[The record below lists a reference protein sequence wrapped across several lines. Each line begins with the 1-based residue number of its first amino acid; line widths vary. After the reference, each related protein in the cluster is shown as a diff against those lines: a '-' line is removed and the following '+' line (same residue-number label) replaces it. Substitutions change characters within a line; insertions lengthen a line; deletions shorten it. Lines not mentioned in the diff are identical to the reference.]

1 MGLACQTCLSVAG
14 VSTDS
19 EQPLI
24 ATVNVT
30 GIPNLPVGVP
40 TPALPGHTQGAADI
54 TGIINIADIVLV
66 AYPWVYN
73 LSVTLTGFPQVS
85 WAHTHIHTH
94 TQLFVI
100 HASAHA

>member
-1 MGLACQTCLSVAG
+1 M
-14 VSTDS
+14 STDS
-19 EQPLI
+19 EHPLI

-30 GIPNLPVGVP
+30 GVPNLPIGVP

-54 TGIINIADIVLV
+54 TGVISITDIVLV

-73 LSVTLTGFPQVS
+73 LSVTLTGFPLVS
-85 WAHTHIHTH
+85 LAH

-100 HASAHA
+100 DASAHA

>member
-1 MGLACQTCLSVAG
+1 MIAVKLAG

-40 TPALPGHTQGAADI
+40 APALPGQTQGAADI
-54 TGIINIADIVLV
+54 TGVINITDVVLV

-85 WAHTHIHTH
+85 FAHQ
-94 TQLFVI
+94 QLFVI
-100 HASAHA
+100 DAHA